1 LNHLGHRASASVLPP
16 ARCSGPQPYASPVYV
31 TGLTCCLVTRYDR
44 FGNARIPGL
53 QLLLIRWIGARNV
66 HPRADLEDP
75 PGMSSFGRV
84 TLFRI

>member
-1 LNHLGHRASASVLPP
+1 
-16 ARCSGPQPYASPVYV
+16 V
-31 TGLTCCLVTRYDR
+31 TGLTCRLVTRYDR

-66 HPRADLEDP
+66 HPRAYLEDP